1 MLVYDNKSVN
11 MYKKY
16 KKTSVIKKTSQLD
29 INTSAKYLIIVE
41 SPSKCKKIEEYL
53 GTEYACIASNGHIRA
68 AGGLKSIDVKN
79 TFEPTYEIIEEKQEH
94 VDKMRKIINR
104 FSKDNVILATDDD
117 REGEA
122 IAWHICKVFDLSI
135 ETTPRILFHEITKT
149 AILHA
154 VKNPLYIN
162 MNLVHAQHAR
172 QVLDII
178 VGYKISPFLWKYLYN
193 NKANSLSAGRC
204 QTPALRLVYDNEK
217 EKENGNG
224 LETKYKTVGS
234 FFSKNILFELNH
246 EFDKSTEVLNFLEKT
261 RTFNHKINIGLPK
274 ESIRS
279 APKPFHT
286 SRLLQTASNVLHISP
301 KDTMSICQKLY
312 QNGLITYMR
321 TESSQYSK
329 TFLDIAKQFIL
340 NEWSDNKYL
349 GDLDALEIKDATNP
363 HEAIRVTNLETK
375 HILNTEKDDKR
386 MSAVYRM
393 IWKNTVESCM
403 ADAKYNAIKVQISAP
418 IEYHYAHTLE
428 IPIFIGWHKVNE
440 KTDNLVHLQNSPSA
454 MHMYIQSIVQSP
466 NPLPYNFIESTV
478 VVRNKHQHY
487 TEATLIQRLENL
499 GIGRP
504 STFATIVE
512 TIQERGYVLRTD
524 LEGIK
529 TNCIEYKLEENAI
542 KESTNERIFGNEKN
556 KLVIQPVGIITIEF
570 LLQNFQSM
578 FSYGYTKQMEEQLD
592 LVSYGE
598 QPDWSTVCKNCYSQ
612 IKDLSKQMTSVTKQ
626 IFPLEEGY
634 AFMFEK
640 FGPTIKRTLDDGTF
654 EYLSVKKDMNIDLD
668 KLKKGEYSLEDLIED
683 TNRLL
688 GTYNGEQIYLKRGKY
703 GVYVEMGIGESPV
716 RESVSTIK
724 KPMNEITLADVE
736 EHLKKLEEKETK
748 EPAILRQLNNEMSV
762 RKGKFGPYVF
772 YKRLDMKKPHFLNIK
787 KFNEGFFACE
797 ASTLIDWLNK
807 TYNLK

>member
-1 MLVYDNKSVN
+1 MQLNRN

-16 KKTSVIKKTSQLD
+16 SKKSSPVD

-53 GTEYACIASNGHIRA
+53 GAEYACIASNGHIRA
-68 AGGLKSIDVKN
+68 AGGLKSIDTKN
-79 TFEPTYEIIEEKQEH
+79 TFEPTFEIIEEKKEH
-94 VDKMRKIINR
+94 VDKMRKIISG
-104 FSKDNVILATDDD
+104 FSKENIILASDDD

-122 IAWHICKVFDLSI
+122 IAWHICQVFKLSV

-154 VKNPLYIN
+154 VQHPKYIN

-193 NKANSLSAGRC
+193 NKSNSLSAGRC

-224 LETKYKTVGS
+224 IETKYKTTGS
-234 FFSKNILFELNH
+234 FFSRNLSFELNH
-246 EFDKSTEVLNFLEKT
+246 EFDKSAEVLNFLEKT
-261 RTFNHKINIGLPK
+261 NTFHHKITIGLPK
-274 ESIRS
+274 ESVRA

-340 NEWSDNKYL
+340 NEWTDNKYL

-363 HEAIRVTNLETK
+363 HEAIRVTQLATK

-403 ADAKYNAIKVQISAP
+403 ADAKYNAIKLQITAP
-418 IEYHYAHTLE
+418 LDYYYVHTLE

-440 KTDNLVHLQNSPSA
+440 KTDNLVNEQNSPSA
-454 MHMYIQSIVQSP
+454 MHMYIQSITKSS
-466 NPLPYNFIESTV
+466 NPAPYNFIESAV

-487 TEATLIQRLENL
+487 TEASLIQRLENL

-529 TNCIEYKLEENAI
+529 MNCTEYRLEDNAVSV
-542 KESTNERIFGNEKN
+542 STNERIFGNEKN

-598 QPDWSTVCKNCYSQ
+598 QPDWAIVCKNCYSQ
-612 IKDLSKQMTSVTKQ
+612 IKELSKQMTSVAKQ

-634 AFMFEK
+634 VFMFEK
-640 FGPTIKRTLDDGTF
+640 FGPTIKHTLDDGTF
-654 EYLSVKKDMNIDLD
+654 EYLSVKKEMNIDLD
-668 KLKKGEYSLEDLIED
+668 KLKKGGYSLEDLIED
-683 TNRLL
+683 SNRLL
-688 GTYNGEQIYLKRGKY
+688 GMYDGEPIYLKRGKY
-703 GVYVEMGIGESPV
+703 GIYVEWSINK
-716 RESVSTIK
+716 ESVKTIK

-736 EHLKKLEEKETK
+736 EYLKGLESTIAK
-748 EPAILRQLNNEMSV
+748 EPAILRQLNSEMSV

-772 YKRLDMKKPHFLNIK
+772 YKRLDMKKPQFLNIK
-787 KFNEGFFACE
+787 KFNEGFFGCDAT
-797 ASTLIDWLNK
+797 TLVDWLSK
-807 TYNLK
+807 TYNLPPSAAI